1 VKKIIIVLTLTMVFL
16 VSLGSLALANNP
28 ALPLGYRLPD
38 GTLVPFNSNDT
49 GFFAHEQIG
58 TFSTLVRAIPG
69 QLVHSDFQLNTNS
82 CASCHMT
89 HTAAGEN
96 LLFQRTVTDTCFA
109 CHDGTIGALNVLAA
123 PRPGTTGIERFG
135 GSETAGTFGVTEE
148 FNGSVHNVVGAVS
161 VSGAPGGNRTAVA
174 DSAGMLSTGW
184 AGNFSCSSCHAPHGS
199 YSIRL
204 LHPNPNFLGW
214 RDQNLAEATNFATG
228 GLWNRGNTLSIGAVV
243 SGEVYHSVSVTA
255 APGNII
261 TAPWLYGYLRGT
273 TLTAPRTVGTHTLQ
287 PGRYNQHNTRI
298 YATNLH
304 DPNTVTDGGGP
315 FSVQVDPV
323 LLLNSF
329 FDINYMTGVITIT
342 PENRTILANMGV
354 NEANLRI
361 DIGRALVVTANTN
374 PGRPTLALNH
384 LDTESYNQMNYNRFC
399 AACHADY
406 LPQGSGATGTAS
418 ARAATMTGGYGTYS
432 LAHRHTVN
440 RAATEGRTMTVTG
453 INAAGVDNQL
463 LCVSCHF
470 AHGAD
475 SRMMRQANA
484 TLNDFAAPT
493 VDVNPTS
500 ALKRYVNQAVCWSCH
515 TNSAATVFKNT
526 NYYWNNYAANQG
538 YNW

>member
-1 VKKIIIVLTLTMVFL
+1 MRKLLLSMIFAALL
-16 VSLGSLALANNP
+16 VISFAGLASANNP
-28 ALPLGYRLPD
+28 ALPLAFPHL
-38 GTLVPFNSNDT
+38 NSNDT
-49 GFFAHEQIG
+49 GFFVTEQIG
-58 TFSTLVRAIPG
+58 TFSSLVRAVPG

-109 CHDGTIGALNVLAA
+109 CHDGTIGVLNVLAA
-123 PRPGTTGIERFG
+123 PRSGATGIERFG

-148 FNGSVHNVVGAVS
+148 FNGSVHNVEGTVT
-161 VSGAPGGNRTAVA
+161 VSGAPGGNRTAVL

-204 LHPNPNFLGW
+204 LHANPNFLGW
-214 RDQNLAEATNFATG
+214 RDQNLAESTNFATG
-228 GLWNRGNTLSIGAVV
+228 GLWNRGNTLAIGAVV
-243 SGEVYHSVSVTA
+243 SGEVYHSVDVTP
-255 APGNII
+255 APGGNII
-261 TAPWLYGYLRGT
+261 TAPWLYGYLSGT
-273 TLTAPRTVGTHTLQ
+273 TLTAPRTVGTHIFQ

-298 YATNLH
+298 YATNLY
-304 DPNTVTDGGGP
+304 DPNLEADGGGP
-315 FSVQVDPV
+315 FSTTVDAV
-323 LLLNSF
+323 YLLNSF
-329 FDINYMTGVITIT
+329 FSINYMTGGITIT
-342 PENRTILANMGV
+342 PENRTRLANMGV
-354 NEANLRI
+354 NEADLRI

-374 PGRPTLALNH
+374 PGRPALALDH
-384 LDTESYNQMNYNRFC
+384 LNTESYDQLNYNRFC

-406 LPQGSGATGTAS
+406 LPQGTGGSGTAS
-418 ARAATMTGGYGTYS
+418 ARAETMPGGYGTYS

-440 RAATEGRTMTVTG
+440 RAATQGETMTVTG
-453 INAAGVDNQL
+453 TGNRL

-484 TLNDFAAPT
+484 TLNDFNAPS

-515 TNSAATVFKNT
+515 ANSAATVFKNT